1 MKNLNDIAVIIQA
14 RLNSERLPRKMIK
27 PFADTTLS
35 DVAIDKVLKS
45 KVIPKENFY
54 FSVYEQELAQLGR
67 KRGVN
72 LFMRSLE
79 SANYDGLEPI
89 SLMYE
94 WWDKIPYKYAVLI
107 NGCVPFLKTETIDN
121 FVKAY
126 AESDSDGMFGVIE
139 KRNYFWNKDG
149 QFITEWPEGQTC
161 LNTKRV
167 DFTYEAAH
175 CLYAGRLDRLK
186 HGIWMGDFNVPGE
199 IELFPMKEE
208 EAFDIDCGWQFNM
221 AAAQYVAQK
230 KN

>member
-1 MKNLNDIAVIIQA
+1 MTNLKNLNDIAVIIQA

-94 WWDKIPYKYAVLI
+94 WWDQLPYKYVVLI
-107 NGCVPFLKTETIDN
+107 NACVPFLKPC
-121 FVKAY
+121 FL
-126 AESDSDGMFGVIE
+126 
-139 KRNYFWNKDG
+139 
-149 QFITEWPEGQTC
+149 
-161 LNTKRV
+161 LN
-167 DFTYEAAH
+167 
-175 CLYAGRLDRLK
+175 LSL
-186 HGIWMGDFNVPGE
+186 
-199 IELFPMKEE
+199 
-208 EAFDIDCGWQFNM
+208 
-221 AAAQYVAQK
+221 
-230 KN
+230 